1 MRECD
6 TVMTNPNG
14 FEEMQLKAMGTLIK
28 AVSVCYKL
36 VTDIEVEDLEQ
47 EIKEIKRAEKTFTG
61 EQQLGYTIEDPPP

>member
-28 AVSVCYKL
+28 AVGVCYRL
-36 VTDIEVEDLEQ
+36 VTDMEVEELEQ
-47 EIKEIKRAEKTFTG
+47 EIKGIKRAEETLTG
-61 EQQLGYTIEDPPP
+61 EQRLGYTIEGPPP